1 MNKYLK
7 FVYSIIISILI
18 SFTSTSILNAASA
31 SISVT
36 SNTNQIV
43 IGNTFTVT
51 TKISSSSSLGS
62 WEWVINYDSNKFK
75 LVSGTSYIV
84 GYASGSS
91 VKSKSYS
98 YTFKA
103 ISTGSGT
110 ISVKSYSAYGWDEK
124 KLTLSTTTKSVKV
137 ITQSELESSYSKNN
151 NLSSLS
157 VEGYDLSPTFSK
169 DKTEYTVSAGA
180 NTQEV
185 KVSAKKA
192 DSKASVSGVGTHK
205 VSEGENKIVVTVTA
219 ENGSVKKYT
228 IIVNVTDPNPINVKI
243 DDVDYVVV
251 KRESNLIPPEGYTK
265 KELKIDDQVVP
276 AYYSEINNYTL
287 VGLKSSNTEIEFFVY
302 DENTKTYTL
311 YKEVSLDQMKLT
323 PLKITKDFSKEYLK
337 STTIID
343 EVEFESLKLKNSK
356 YSIINAKDLSTGE
369 DNYYI
374 YDKKT
379 NTVIIFTDEQTNE
392 YKSKIAEYEK
402 IIMLLL
408 VETCIIFI
416 VLVTVLLSKVRK
428 NKKRRKHIKEEMQ
441 KQLKEEETK
450 KEIEEEQE
458 EKKKEKKS
466 TNKKK

>member
-1 MNKYLK
+1 
-7 FVYSIIISILI
+7 
-18 SFTSTSILNAASA
+18 
-31 SISVT
+31 
-36 SNTNQIV
+36 
-43 IGNTFTVT
+43 
-51 TKISSSSSLGS
+51 
-62 WEWVINYDSNKFK
+62 
-75 LVSGTSYIV
+75 
-84 GYASGSS
+84 
-91 VKSKSYS
+91 
-98 YTFKA
+98 
-103 ISTGSGT
+103 
-110 ISVKSYSAYGWDEK
+110 
-124 KLTLSTTTKSVKV
+124 
-137 ITQSELESSYSKNN
+137 
-151 NLSSLS
+151 
-157 VEGYDLSPTFSK
+157 
-169 DKTEYTVSAGA
+169 
-180 NTQEV
+180 
-185 KVSAKKA
+185 
-192 DSKASVSGVGTHK
+192 
-205 VSEGENKIVVTVTA
+205 
-219 ENGSVKKYT
+219 
-228 IIVNVTDPNPINVKI
+228 
-243 DDVDYVVV
+243 
-251 KRESNLIPPEGYTK
+251 KR
-265 KELKIDDQVVP
+265 QVP

-374 YDKKT
+374 YDEKT